1 MRVEEL
7 ERYISKYGVGVL
19 KKRGINELFPP
30 QEEAVKRG
38 LFERRNMVVAVPTAS
53 GKTLIAELAM
63 VWEVIN
69 GGKCL
74 YIVPLRAIANEKYE
88 EFKKWEE
95 IGVEVGIATGDYGS
109 RDEWLGDKDI
119 VVATAEKA
127 DSLLRSGAEWIENV
141 TCLVVDEIHLIDSAD
156 RGSVLEV
163 LIAKMRVRNPEVRII
178 ALSATIPNA
187 DEIADWLNAELVRSD
202 WRPVPLYEG
211 IFFRGRIELYE
222 NGKLVDVRYV
232 GADLDDLV
240 EDCLRSGGQVL
251 IFDSTRRGAESTA
264 EKLCAVTSKYADRD
278 ELSEVADRVIE
289 ENEGEMSRR
298 LARCIRM
305 GSAFHHAGLLSSQR
319 RAVEEAFRRGA
330 VKVLCSTPTL
340 AAGVNLPAR
349 RVIIKSCYRY
359 DGRSRP
365 IKVMEYKQ
373 MAGRAGRPGMDE
385 FGEAI
390 IVVRSE
396 RDRRSFMKRYVMG
409 TAEKIYSKLGTQP
422 NLRFHSLSLISDGFA
437 GSVEELE
444 EFFSKTF
451 FFYQN
456 EVSVRHEL
464 EEVVDQLES
473 WGLVT
478 SEGGR
483 LRPTKLG
490 TLVSRLYIDPL
501 TAKMFSDGVR
511 DDMDELEVLLL
522 ISNSPD
528 MELINPR
535 REEWWIWDEAA
546 KLGVEDLRV
555 VKTALCLKDWVN
567 EVDEDVICEKYGI
580 APGDLRRLV
589 ETAEWLANALA
600 RIGEHF
606 GVRGLEKYVVR
617 IRHGVK
623 EELIDLVRLKG
634 IGRARARKLY
644 RAGIR
649 SLEDLI
655 RYRDRLPSILGKG
668 IAEKVLEQITL

>member
-251 IFDSTRRGAESTA
+251 IFDSTRRGAE
-264 EKLCAVTSKYADRD
+264 
-278 ELSEVADRVIE
+278 
-289 ENEGEMSRR
+289 
-298 LARCIRM
+298 
-305 GSAFHHAGLLSSQR
+305 
-319 RAVEEAFRRGA
+319 RG
-330 VKVLCSTPTL
+330 
-340 AAGVNLPAR
+340 R
-349 RVIIKSCYRY
+349 
-359 DGRSRP
+359 
-365 IKVMEYKQ
+365 
-373 MAGRAGRPGMDE
+373 
-385 FGEAI
+385 
-390 IVVRSE
+390 
-396 RDRRSFMKRYVMG
+396 
-409 TAEKIYSKLGTQP
+409 
-422 NLRFHSLSLISDGFA
+422 
-437 GSVEELE
+437 
-444 EFFSKTF
+444 
-451 FFYQN
+451 
-456 EVSVRHEL
+456 
-464 EEVVDQLES
+464 
-473 WGLVT
+473 
-478 SEGGR
+478 
-483 LRPTKLG
+483 
-490 TLVSRLYIDPL
+490 
-501 TAKMFSDGVR
+501 
-511 DDMDELEVLLL
+511 
-522 ISNSPD
+522 
-528 MELINPR
+528 
-535 REEWWIWDEAA
+535 
-546 KLGVEDLRV
+546 
-555 VKTALCLKDWVN
+555 
-567 EVDEDVICEKYGI
+567 
-580 APGDLRRLV
+580 
-589 ETAEWLANALA
+589 
-600 RIGEHF
+600 
-606 GVRGLEKYVVR
+606 
-617 IRHGVK
+617 
-623 EELIDLVRLKG
+623 
-634 IGRARARKLY
+634 
-644 RAGIR
+644 
-649 SLEDLI
+649 
-655 RYRDRLPSILGKG
+655 
-668 IAEKVLEQITL
+668 